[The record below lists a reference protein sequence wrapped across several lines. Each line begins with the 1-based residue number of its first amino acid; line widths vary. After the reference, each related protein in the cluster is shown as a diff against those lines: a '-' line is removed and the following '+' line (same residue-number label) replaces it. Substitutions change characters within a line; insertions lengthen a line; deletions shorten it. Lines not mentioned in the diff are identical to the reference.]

1 MVLMLNQC
9 FFNLAYQPVTSLLT
23 FLSLLSCFM
32 VYVLTILSS
41 VGIGTYPF
49 FQKPFFCPVNVLIP
63 AYVAGGRT
71 QNGRSFSN
79 ATTPST
85 F

>member
-1 MVLMLNQC
+1 MVWYRRYHNYPK
-9 FFNLAYQPVTSLLT
+9 NLRQYLHTL
-23 FLSLLSCFM
+23 
-32 VYVLTILSS
+32 LSS
-41 VGIGTYPF
+41 VGVGTYPF

>member
-1 MVLMLNQC
+1 
-9 FFNLAYQPVTSLLT
+9 
-23 FLSLLSCFM
+23 M
-32 VYVLTILSS
+32 VYVLTILEKEGGIVGTITVLKILDSTYLHTLLSS
-41 VGIGTYPF
+41 VGVGTYPF

-63 AYVAGGRT
+63 AYVACGIT
-71 QNGRSFSN
+71 QNNGRSFSN

>member
-32 VYVLTILSS
+32 VYVLTILE
-41 VGIGTYPF
+41 
-49 FQKPFFCPVNVLIP
+49 KEVL
-63 AYVAGGRT
+63 
-71 QNGRSFSN
+71 
-79 ATTPST
+79 
-85 F
+85 